1 MQNSQISPGLR
12 ARVALEK
19 HLFQPSHSLGQN
31 FIMDDEYLNLLL
43 DLAQVGPEDR
53 VLEIGPGPG
62 IMTAHLAQRAKKVLA
77 VEMDEKLRPV
87 LSDVL
92 DGLNNVQLVFGDAM
106 KADLATLVQDKLGG
120 EGYRVIANLP
130 YYITADLI
138 QKMLLTRPMPESMCL
153 MVQREAAE
161 RLMSRPGMKNWCA
174 FAALVR
180 VYGECEILENVPAQ
194 RFNPPPHVDSCFIRL
209 NLHRQELVP
218 PETEDLLIRM
228 LRCCFHM
235 RRKTLANNLK
245 ACFGVNQESALQIL
259 EDAGLGAQVRGETL
273 EVEEIAGLAMA
284 YRQLSG
290 GV

>member
-31 FIMDDEYLNLLL
+31 FIMDDDYLNLLL

-106 KADLATLVQDKLGG
+106 KTDLATLIHDKLGG

-218 PETEDLLIRM
+218 PEMEDLLIRM

-290 GV
+290 GI

>member
-19 HLFQPSHSLGQN
+19 HLFQPTHSLGQN
-31 FIMDDEYLNLLL
+31 FIMDDDYLNLLL

-62 IMTAHLAQRAKKVLA
+62 IMTAHLAKRAKMVLA

-92 DGLNNVQLVFGDAM
+92 DGLDNAQLVFGDAM
-106 KADLATLVQDKLGG
+106 KADLAALVQDKLGG

-180 VYGECEILENVPAQ
+180 VYGECEVLENVPAQ

-218 PETEDLLIRM
+218 PETEDMLIRM

-245 ACFGVNQESALQIL
+245 ACFGLNQEGALRIL

-284 YRQLSG
+284 CSRLSVG
-290 GV
+290 K

>member
-1 MQNSQISPGLR
+1 MHNTQISPGLR

-19 HLFQPSHSLGQN
+19 HLFQPAHSLGQN
-31 FIMDDEYLNLLL
+31 FIMDDDYLNLLL

-62 IMTAHLAQRAKKVLA
+62 IMTAHLAQRANKVLA

-92 DGLNNVQLVFGDAM
+92 DGLDNVQLVFGDAM

-138 QKMLLTRPMPESMCL
+138 QKILLTRPMPESMCL

-180 VYGECEILENVPAQ
+180 VYGECEVLEHVPAQ
-194 RFNPPPHVDSCFIRL
+194 RFNPPPHVESCFIRL

-218 PETEDLLIRM
+218 PEMEDLLIRM

-284 YRQLSG
+284 YRRLSG
-290 GV
+290 GI

>member
-1 MQNSQISPGLR
+1 MQNIQISPGLR

-19 HLFQPSHSLGQN
+19 HLFQPTHSLGQN
-31 FIMDDEYLNLLL
+31 FIMDDDYLNLLL

-62 IMTAHLAQRAKKVLA
+62 IMTTHLAQRSNKVLA

-92 DGLNNVQLVFGDAM
+92 DELDNVQLVFGDAM

-138 QKMLLTRPMPESMCL
+138 QRMLLTRPMPESMCL

-180 VYGECEILENVPAQ
+180 VYGECEVLENVPAQ

-218 PETEDLLIRM
+218 PEMEDLLIRM

-245 ACFGVNQESALQIL
+245 ACFGVKQESALQIL

-273 EVEEIAGLAMA
+273 EVEEIAGLTMA
-284 YRQLSG
+284 YRRLSG
-290 GV
+290 GI